1 MEDLKLILTIF
12 CCCKDIIGVG
22 ISLDLIFA
30 ETCADMIG
38 VSLHRKFNTFI
49 LITIIGIIAINLG
62 IIPMT
67 LWILSLQ
74 PMQSLH
80 LMICISI
87 VIIGSFNRLIFVI
100 NIWMLRL

>member
-1 MEDLKLILTIF
+1 MEDLKLILTIL
-12 CCCKDIIGVG
+12 CCCEDIVGVG

-67 LWILSLQ
+67 LWIFSLQ

-80 LMICISI
+80 LIAISI

-100 NIWMLRL
+100 NIGMLRL